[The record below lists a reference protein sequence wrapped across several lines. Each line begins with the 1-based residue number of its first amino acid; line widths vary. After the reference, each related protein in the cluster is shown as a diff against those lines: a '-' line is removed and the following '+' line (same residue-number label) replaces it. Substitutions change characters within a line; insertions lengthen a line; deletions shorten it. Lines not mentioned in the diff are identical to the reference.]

1 MDTSDPLNSFS
12 LLVGSIYQGA
22 LEDPPWQRQL
32 AELRDALGASDAF
45 LILRRPSDAGLGL
58 TISADESVEKWTQAP
73 YFAQR
78 LYLLDPFVNLP
89 PNQPTLLSELLADA
103 AEPDDA
109 FIRLVLEPYDIAH
122 ILGVDLHDP
131 SGPSASLRL
140 TRGSAYAPFG
150 AEQKRLCAL
159 LVPHFCRAL
168 RIHAQ
173 LGQIDTER
181 QLYAGAMSQLAV
193 ASFLLDEQ
201 QRVIGSNRL
210 AERLLADAKLQLRG
224 ERLKLADER
233 QDARL
238 RQLIAQVAEARRS
251 GSATLARAMLV
262 EMSGGAPLSLVVR
275 LVPPT
280 AHAEGAR
287 LPVFV
292 VFVSDPS
299 LQDASST
306 SLLME
311 LFGLTRAEANL
322 SLMLANGASVDEASD
337 ALHISPYTTR
347 AHLRSIFSKLGIA
360 RQPQLVHLV
369 LKSLASLG

>member
-12 LLVGSIYQGA
+12 QLVGSIYQGA

-58 TISADESVEKWTQAP
+58 TISADESVAQWTQAP

-103 AEPDDA
+103 TEPDDA

-140 TRGSAYAPFG
+140 TRGSADAPFG
-150 AEQKRLCAL
+150 AEQKQLCAL

-201 QRVIGSNRL
+201 QRVIGNNRL

-262 EMSGGAPLSLVVR
+262 NMPGGAPLSLVVR

-280 AHAEGAR
+280 AHAEGAK

-322 SLMLANGASVDEASD
+322 SLMLANGASVDEASY

>member
-12 LLVGSIYQGA
+12 QLVGSIYQGA

-58 TISADESVEKWTQAP
+58 TIGADESVAQWTQAP

-150 AEQKRLCAL
+150 AEQKQLC
-159 LVPHFCRAL
+159 
-168 RIHAQ
+168 
-173 LGQIDTER
+173 
-181 QLYAGAMSQLAV
+181 
-193 ASFLLDEQ
+193 
-201 QRVIGSNRL
+201 
-210 AERLLADAKLQLRG
+210 
-224 ERLKLADER
+224 
-233 QDARL
+233 
-238 RQLIAQVAEARRS
+238 
-251 GSATLARAMLV
+251 
-262 EMSGGAPLSLVVR
+262 
-275 LVPPT
+275 
-280 AHAEGAR
+280 
-287 LPVFV
+287 
-292 VFVSDPS
+292 
-299 LQDASST
+299 
-306 SLLME
+306 
-311 LFGLTRAEANL
+311 
-322 SLMLANGASVDEASD
+322 

-369 LKSLASLG
+369 HKSLASLG